1 MVHININK
9 PEQYGVSPRDVC
21 MRLHMECIAPVYGF
35 SYIMRNHA
43 IFHGLIYVRTRQ
55 SPTHETPETSET
67 SETLRRLARLFRVKI
82 TNTNTQRRKAGRDE
96 LSSCDEASE
105 YLETNVHRAFCDV

>member
-1 MVHININK
+1 M
-9 PEQYGVSPRDVC
+9 
-21 MRLHMECIAPVYGF
+21 
-35 SYIMRNHA
+35 
-43 IFHGLIYVRTRQ
+43 GLFMYALARAQPTRR
-55 SPTHETPETSET
+55 
-67 SETLRRLARLFRVKI
+67 LRRLARLFRVKI

>member
-1 MVHININK
+1 MGLFMYALARAQ
-9 PEQYGVSPRDVC
+9 PTR
-21 MRLHMECIAPVYGF
+21 RL
-35 SYIMRNHA
+35 RR
-43 IFHGLIYVRTRQ
+43 LKR
-55 SPTHETPETSET
+55 
-67 SETLRRLARLFRVKI
+67 LRRLARLFRVKI

>member
-1 MVHININK
+1 MGLKFSEI
-9 PEQYGVSPRDVC
+9 RVC
-21 MRLHMECIAPVYGF
+21 PARAQPTRRLRRLRLRRLR
-35 SYIMRNHA
+35 S
-43 IFHGLIYVRTRQ
+43 
-55 SPTHETPETSET
+55 
-67 SETLRRLARLFRVKI
+67 LRRLARLFRVKI